1 MILLR
6 SNAHHIYWLGR
17 YLCRVDYFAKQLS
30 SIEKQQKEN
39 SIQFFGL
46 HFDDIQQLNEFML
59 DRQHPNSLISL
70 LEKVIDNIHALRAV
84 LGSDCYAQLN
94 NLIKTTE
101 IEISAIQTVAVQC
114 HELLATEQDD
124 FGLFLQ
130 LGHFVEQLDQQFRSS
145 SQQIFELDQMN
156 LSVERLSNFGWNDLP
171 KSWVN
176 LKQQPTLNHFY
187 RFTQKLEHLFE
198 EVA

>member
-17 YLCRVDYFAKQLS
+17 YLCRVDYLAKQIS
-30 SIEKQQKEN
+30 TIEQQQNEN
-39 SIQFFGL
+39 FVHFFGL
-46 HFDDIQQLNEFML
+46 NFDDIQQLNEFML
-59 DRQHPNSLISL
+59 DRQQPNSLISQ
-70 LEKVIDNIHALRAV
+70 LERGIDNIHALRAV
-84 LGSDCYAQLN
+84 LRADCYAQLN

-101 IEISAIQTVAVQC
+101 IEISAIQNVAVKC

-130 LGHFVEQLDQQFRSS
+130 LGHLVEQLDQQFRSS

-156 LSVERLSNFGWNDLP
+156 LSVEQLSNLGWNDLP
-171 KSWVN
+171 KSWIN

-187 RFTQKLEHLFE
+187 RFTQKLEHQFE
-198 EVA
+198 EVV